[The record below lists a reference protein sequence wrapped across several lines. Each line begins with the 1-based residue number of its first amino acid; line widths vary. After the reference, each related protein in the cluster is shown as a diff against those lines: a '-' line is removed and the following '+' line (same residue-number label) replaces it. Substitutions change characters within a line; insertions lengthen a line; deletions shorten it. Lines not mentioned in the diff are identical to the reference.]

1 MAKVTGIITCGRIE
15 RQKTRR
21 PGIHSKCKTS
31 RLKSSKNYKKVYK
44 GQGR

>member
-1 MAKVTGIITCGRIE
+1 MAKVTGIITRGRIE
-15 RQKTRR
+15 RPKRRR

-31 RLKSSKNYKKVYK
+31 RLKNSKNYKKAYK

>member
-1 MAKVTGIITCGRIE
+1 MAKVTGTITRGRIE
-15 RQKTRR
+15 RPKRRR

-31 RLKSSKNYKKVYK
+31 RLKSSKNYKKAYR

>member
-1 MAKVTGIITCGRIE
+1 MAKVTGIITKGRIE
-15 RQKTRR
+15 GLKRRR

-31 RLKSSKNYKKVYK
+31 RLKSSKNYKKSYK